1 MNYANLTFDDC
12 YNEHVN
18 IGSDSMFLGERL
30 KQLRLEKGLSQQ
42 ELGDLIGVSKVSIS
56 EYENGNRIPLL
67 NNFNELLDVFHVK
80 ADYFLGRDIIAV
92 SEEEEPYT
100 YSIAKED
107 IAILKA
113 LKKEKSLYLK
123 LYRDP
128 VRTVELI
135 QRKLNK

>member
-1 MNYANLTFDDC
+1 MNYINLTFNDC
-12 YNEHVN
+12 YNEHGN
-18 IGSDSMFLGERL
+18 IGSDNMFLGERL
-30 KQLRLEKGLSQQ
+30 KKLRLEKGLSQQ

-67 NNFNELLDVFHVK
+67 NNFNELLDVFHVT
-80 ADYFLGRDIIAV
+80 ADYFLGRDMIAV

-100 YSIAKED
+100 YRIAKED
-107 IAILKA
+107 IDILKA

-128 VRTVELI
+128 IRTVELI

>member
-1 MNYANLTFDDC
+1 
-12 YNEHVN
+12 
-18 IGSDSMFLGERL
+18 MFLGERL
-30 KQLRLEKGLSQQ
+30 KKLRLEKGLSQQ

-67 NNFNELLDVFHVK
+67 NNFNELLDVFHVT
-80 ADYFLGRDIIAV
+80 ADYFLGRDMIAV

-100 YSIAKED
+100 YRIAKED
-107 IAILKA
+107 IDILKA
-113 LKKEKSLYLK
+113 LKNEKSLYLK

-128 VRTVELI
+128 IRTVELI